1 MASAPRT
8 KEQTLNWLRTISGE
22 LCTTTLKRLEDTL
35 PWYGDMPPGRRS
47 AVGLVAQA
55 GITSFISWFDDP
67 KSTPWIAADVFGA
80 APRELLRSVSL
91 QQTLQ
96 LIRVTVE
103 VVEERVKDGSESL
116 REAILLYSREIAFG
130 AADVYARAAEARGLW
145 DARLEALVVDSI
157 LSGEYDDDLPSRI
170 AALGWHGHGEVCVL
184 VGTTPSMLDVD
195 QLRRSA
201 RHMAA
206 DVLIGVQGNR
216 LVLVI
221 GRARPAAPGP
231 VTDTATP
238 ATGSVTTAGNGTSP
252 GSASANGSTG
262 SAAGSNNGSSYPIGT
277 EPTLSFM
284 DIAMQLEPIFG
295 PGHLVL
301 GHEVPNLVDASKSA
315 KAALAGFAVAR
326 SWRNAPRPVQAD
338 DLLPERALAGDP
350 LARATLIH
358 RIYRPLQAHS
368 TELLTTLWCYLDNGR
383 SLEATARELFVH
395 PNTVRYRL
403 KRVSEVIGYDATGA
417 REALILQAALILG
430 SISDHDGSTR
440 RR

>member
-1 MASAPRT
+1 VAASPKT
-8 KEQTLNWLRTISGE
+8 KDATLTWLRTISGE
-22 LCTTTLKRLEDTL
+22 LSTATLKRLEDTL

-55 GITSFISWFDDP
+55 GITSFISWYDDP
-67 KSTPWIAADVFGA
+67 RSTPWIAADVFGA

-103 VVEERVKDGSESL
+103 VVEERVKDGSETL

-157 LSGEYDDDLPSRI
+157 LSGEYDDELPSRI

-184 VGTTPSMLDVD
+184 VGTTPKMLDVD
-195 QLRRSA
+195 QLRRAA
-201 RHMAA
+201 RHMTA

-221 GRARPAAPGP
+221 GRAHPTVPEA
-231 VTDTATP
+231 DE
-238 ATGSVTTAGNGTSP
+238 
-252 GSASANGSTG
+252 
-262 SAAGSNNGSSYPIGT
+262 AAGIT
-277 EPTLSFM
+277 TLSFM
-284 DIAMQLEPIFG
+284 DIALQLEPSFG

-326 SWRNAPRPVQAD
+326 SWRNAPRPVSAD

-417 REALILQAALILG
+417 REALILQAALIIG
-430 SISDHDGSTR
+430 SISDHDGSSR

>member
-1 MASAPRT
+1 MTPSGPGKT
-8 KEQTLNWLRTISGE
+8 KEQTLAWLRRVSGE
-22 LCTTTLKRLEDTL
+22 LSTETLKRLDDTL

-55 GITSFISWFDDP
+55 GITSFISWFEDP

-96 LIRVTVE
+96 LIRITVE
-103 VVEERVKDGSESL
+103 VVEARVKEGDDVL
-116 REAILLYSREIAFG
+116 REAILLYSREIAFA

-157 LSGEYDDDLPSRI
+157 LSGEYDTELPSRI
-170 AALGWHGHGEVCVL
+170 AALGWNGHGEVCVL
-184 VGTTPSMLDVD
+184 VGTAPRILDVD
-195 QLRRSA
+195 QLRRTA
-201 RHMAA
+201 RHLDA

-221 GRARPAAPGP
+221 GRATPSSDEP
-231 VTDTATP
+231 DSATSMP
-238 ATGSVTTAGNGTSP
+238 FLEIAT
-252 GSASANGSTG
+252 
-262 SAAGSNNGSSYPIGT
+262 
-277 EPTLSFM
+277 
-284 DIAMQLEPIFG
+284 QLEPGFG

-301 GHEVPNLVDASKSA
+301 GHEVATLVEASKSA

-326 SWRNAPRPVQAD
+326 AWRNAPRPTLAD
-338 DLLPERALAGDP
+338 DLLPERAFAGDP
-350 LARATLIH
+350 LARSTLIN

-368 TELLTTLWCYLDNGR
+368 TELLGTLWCYLDTGR

-403 KRVSEVIGYDATGA
+403 KRISEVIGWDATGA
-417 REALILQAALILG
+417 REALILQAALIVG
-430 SISDHDGSTR
+430 SIAEPDPSR
-440 RR
+440 KRPAQ

>member
-1 MASAPRT
+1 VATKPRT
-8 KEQTLNWLRTISGE
+8 KAETLAWLRTIAGE
-22 LCTTTLKRLEDTL
+22 LSTQTLKRLEDTL
-35 PWYGDMPPGRRS
+35 SWYGDMPPGRRS

-55 GITSFISWFDDP
+55 GISSFIAWFEDP
-67 KSTPWIAADVFGA
+67 RSTPWIAADVFGA

-103 VVEERVKDGSESL
+103 VVEDRLKDGGEPL
-116 REAILLYSREIAFG
+116 REAILLYSREIAFA

-157 LSGEYDDDLPSRI
+157 LSGEYDDELPSRI
-170 AALGWHGHGEVCVL
+170 AALGWHGHGEVAVL
-184 VGTTPSMLDVD
+184 VGTAPKQLDVD
-195 QLRRSA
+195 HVRRAA
-201 RHMAA
+201 RHMHA

-221 GRARPAAPGP
+221 GRSDPL
-231 VTDTATP
+231 
-238 ATGSVTTAGNGTSP
+238 GSEPDETIGTS
-252 GSASANGSTG
+252 SALT
-262 SAAGSNNGSSYPIGT
+262 
-277 EPTLSFM
+277 FM
-284 DIAMQLEPIFG
+284 EIATQLEPHFG

-326 SWRNAPRPVQAD
+326 SWRHAPRPVQAD

-350 LARATLIH
+350 LARATLVH

-368 TELLTTLWCYLDNGR
+368 TELLTTLWSYLDNGR

-403 KRVSEVIGYDATGA
+403 KRVSDVIGWDATGA
-417 REALILQAALILG
+417 REALILQAALIIG
-430 SISDHDGSTR
+430 SMSDHEQQPR
-440 RR
+440 RRQS

>member
-1 MASAPRT
+1 MATKPRT
-8 KEQTLNWLRTISGE
+8 KAETLAWLRTIAGE
-22 LCTTTLKRLEDTL
+22 LSTQTLKRLEDTL
-35 PWYGDMPPGRRS
+35 PWYGDMPPSRRS

-55 GITSFISWFDDP
+55 GISSFIAWYDDP
-67 KSTPWIAADVFGA
+67 RSTPWIAADVFGA

-96 LIRVTVE
+96 LIRVVVE
-103 VVEERVKDGSESL
+103 VVEERVKNGGGEEL
-116 REAILLYSREIAFG
+116 REAILLYSREIAFA

-157 LSGEYDDDLPSRI
+157 LSGEYDDELPSRI
-170 AALGWHGHGEVCVL
+170 AALGWHGHGEVAVL
-184 VGTTPSMLDVD
+184 VGTAPKQLDVD
-195 QLRRSA
+195 HVRRAA
-201 RHMAA
+201 RHMHA

-221 GRARPAAPGP
+221 GRSDPLGREPEE
-231 VTDTATP
+231 TI
-238 ATGSVTTAGNGTSP
+238 GTSP
-252 GSASANGSTG
+252 ALT
-262 SAAGSNNGSSYPIGT
+262 
-277 EPTLSFM
+277 FM
-284 DIAMQLEPIFG
+284 EIATQLEPHFG

-326 SWRNAPRPVQAD
+326 SWRHAPRPVHAD

-350 LARATLIH
+350 LARATLVH

-368 TELLTTLWCYLDNGR
+368 TELLTTLWSYLDNGR

-403 KRVSEVIGYDATGA
+403 KRVSDVIGWDATGA
-417 REALILQAALILG
+417 REALILQSALIIG
-430 SISDHDGSTR
+430 SMSDHEHQPR
-440 RR
+440 RRQG

>member
-1 MASAPRT
+1 MATRPKT
-8 KEQTLNWLRTISGE
+8 KAETLAWLRTIAGE
-22 LCTTTLKRLEDTL
+22 LSTATLKRLEDTL
-35 PWYGDMPPGRRS
+35 PWYGDMPPSRRS

-55 GITSFISWFDDP
+55 GISSFISWFDDP
-67 KSTPWIAADVFGA
+67 RSTPWIAADVFGA

-103 VVEERVKDGSESL
+103 VVEERVKDGSEPL
-116 REAILLYSREIAFG
+116 REAILLYSREIAFA

-157 LSGEYDDDLPSRI
+157 LSGEYDDELPSRI
-170 AALGWHGHGEVCVL
+170 AALGWHGHGEVAVL
-184 VGTTPSMLDVD
+184 VGTAPKQFDIDHV
-195 QLRRSA
+195 RRAA
-201 RHMAA
+201 RHMHA

-221 GRARPAAPGP
+221 GRADPLSRENDDA
-231 VTDTATP
+231 
-238 ATGSVTTAGNGTSP
+238 
-252 GSASANGSTG
+252 
-262 SAAGSNNGSSYPIGT
+262 IGT
-277 EPTLSFM
+277 APALTFM
-284 DIAMQLEPIFG
+284 EIAEQLEPHFG

-326 SWRNAPRPVQAD
+326 SWRHAPRPVHAD

-350 LARATLIH
+350 LARATLVH

-368 TELLTTLWCYLDNGR
+368 TELLTTLWSYLDNGR

-403 KRVSEVIGYDATGA
+403 KRVSDVIGWDATGA
-417 REALILQAALILG
+417 REALILQAALIIG
-430 SISDHDGSTR
+430 SMSDHEQSPR
-440 RR
+440 RRPPT

>member
-1 MASAPRT
+1 MATRPKT
-8 KEQTLNWLRTISGE
+8 KAETLAWLRTIAGE
-22 LCTTTLKRLEDTL
+22 LATATLKRLEDTL
-35 PWYGDMPPGRRS
+35 SWYGDMPPSRRS

-55 GITSFISWFDDP
+55 GISSFIAWFDDP
-67 KSTPWIAADVFGA
+67 RSTPWIAADVFGA

-103 VVEERVKDGSESL
+103 VVEDRVKDGGEPL
-116 REAILLYSREIAFG
+116 REAILLYSREIAFA

-157 LSGEYDDDLPSRI
+157 LSGEADDELPSRI
-170 AALGWHGHGEVCVL
+170 AALGWHGHGEVAVL
-184 VGTTPSMLDVD
+184 VGTAPKQLDVD
-195 QLRRSA
+195 HVRRAA
-201 RHMAA
+201 RHMHA

-221 GRARPAAPGP
+221 GRADPLDRENDDAI
-231 VTDTATP
+231 
-238 ATGSVTTAGNGTSP
+238 GT
-252 GSASANGSTG
+252 ASALTFMEI
-262 SAAGSNNGSSYPIGT
+262 AA
-277 EPTLSFM
+277 
-284 DIAMQLEPIFG
+284 QLEPQFG
-295 PGHLVL
+295 PGYLVL

-326 SWRNAPRPVQAD
+326 SWRHAPRPVHAD

-350 LARATLIH
+350 LARATLVH

-368 TELLTTLWCYLDNGR
+368 TELLTTLWSYLDNGR

-403 KRVSEVIGYDATGA
+403 KRVSDVIGWDATGA
-417 REALILQAALILG
+417 REALILQAALIIG
-430 SISDHDGSTR
+430 SMSDHEAPPR
-440 RR
+440 RRPSN